1 MRSHY
6 CGDLRA
12 TDSGEEVEIYGWV
25 HRRRDHGG
33 VIFLDIRDRTGIL
46 QVVFDPDEEKSFA
59 LADSVRNEYVLRA
72 KGKVRPRPEG
82 TVNPDM
88 PTGEVEVLGKEL
100 VILNAAKTPPFQLDA
115 HSDAGED
122 VRLRYRYMDLRRP
135 EMQHRMQ
142 ARARITS
149 VVRSFLEE
157 SGFWDVET
165 PTLSRATP
173 EGARDYLVPSRTHPG
188 EFFAL
193 PQSPQVYKQLLMM
206 SGMDKYYQIARC
218 YRDEDLRADRQ
229 PEFTQIDIE
238 ASFVS
243 QADIMSLTE
252 GMLRKLFTQV
262 LDVELPEFPVLTWSE
277 SMRDFGSDRPDL
289 RNPLRLVD
297 VADLFTDVE
306 FKVFNGP
313 ANDPKGRVVALRAPG
328 AASLSRKVIDDYTSF
343 VGRYGAKGL
352 AYIKVNDIG
361 AGAEGLQSP
370 ILKFI
375 PEDVVS
381 AVLERVGAESGDLVF
396 FGADSAKVVNDAM
409 GALRGELGNDLNVLE
424 DQYRPCWVVDW
435 PMFSQDRDGAFS
447 AEHHP
452 FTRPTCSPEELLA
465 DPANAQAAAYDVV
478 LNGYELGGGSLRIHD
493 NDMQKAVFDVLRMD
507 ETGQSKFSFLL
518 DALQYGCPPHGGI
531 ALGLDRLVMLMTNTQ
546 SIRDVI
552 AFPKTQ
558 SASCVMMAAPGEV
571 EDQQLKD
578 LHIRLRGPVNVAAVD
593 AGSSEAAE

>member
-12 TDSGEEVEIYGWV
+12 SESGEEVEIYGWV

-33 VIFLDIRDRTGIL
+33 VIFLDVRDRTGVL
-46 QVVFDPDEEKSFA
+46 QVVFDPDEDKSFA
-59 LADSVRNEYVLRA
+59 LADSVRNEYVLMAR
-72 KGKVRPRPEG
+72 GKVRPRPEG
-82 TVNPDM
+82 TVNADM
-88 PTGEVEVLGKEL
+88 PTGEIEVLGKEL
-100 VILNAAKTPPFQLDA
+100 VILNAAKTPPFQLDEY
-115 HSDAGED
+115 SEAGED
-122 VRLRYRYMDLRRP
+122 IRLRYRYMDLRRP
-135 EMQHRMQ
+135 EMQQRMQ
-142 ARARITS
+142 TRARITS
-149 VVRSFLEE
+149 AVRAYLEE
-157 SGFWDVET
+157 HGFWDIET

-206 SGMDKYYQIARC
+206 SGLDKYYQIARC

-238 ASFVS
+238 ASFIN
-243 QADIMSLTE
+243 QADIMTLTE
-252 GMLRKLFTQV
+252 GMLRSVFISV
-262 LDVELPEFPVLTWSE
+262 MNVELPQFPVLSWSDA
-277 SMRDFGSDRPDL
+277 MRDYGSDRPDL

-297 VADLFTDVE
+297 VADLFTQVE

-313 ANDPKGRVVALRAPG
+313 ANDPRGRVVALRAPG
-328 AASLSRKVIDDYTSF
+328 AASLSRKVIDDYTTF

-352 AYIKVNDIG
+352 AYIKVNDLA
-361 AGAEGLQSP
+361 AGLEGLQSP

-381 AVLERVGAESGDLVF
+381 AVLQRVGAQTGDLVF

-409 GALRGELGNDLNVLE
+409 GALRGELGRDLELLE
-424 DQYRPCWVVDW
+424 GHSRPCWIVDW
-435 PMFSQDRDGAFS
+435 PMFSQDRDGSFS

-452 FTRPTCSPEELLA
+452 FTRPTCTPAELLA
-465 DPANAQAAAYDVV
+465 DPAVAQAAAYDVV

-493 NDMQKAVFDVLRMD
+493 NEMQKAVFDVLRMD
-507 ETGQSKFSFLL
+507 EAGQSKFSFLL

-531 ALGLDRLVMLMTNTQ
+531 ALGMDRLVMLMTDTQ

-558 SASCVMMAAPGEV
+558 SAACVMMAAPGTV

-578 LHIRLRGPVNVAAVD
+578 LHIRLRGPANVVAAD
-593 AGSSEAAE
+593 AGDSAAQ